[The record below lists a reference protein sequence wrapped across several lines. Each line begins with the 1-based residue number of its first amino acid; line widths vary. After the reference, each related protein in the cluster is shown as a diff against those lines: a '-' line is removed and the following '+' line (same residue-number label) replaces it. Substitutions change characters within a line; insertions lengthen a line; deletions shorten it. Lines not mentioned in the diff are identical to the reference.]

1 MVKIW
6 ANCLIAGTMTWE
18 QVKAE
23 RREAVDAELK
33 RRVTDGLISEDDY
46 KRITGQAE

>member
-6 ANCLIAGTMTWE
+6 ANCLIARTMTWG

-23 RREAVDAELK
+23 RRSAVDEELK
-33 RRVTDGLISEDDY
+33 MRVTDGLISEYDY
-46 KRITGQAE
+46 KRITGQK

>member
-18 QVKAE
+18 QVKPE
-23 RREAVDAELK
+23 RREPVDEELK
-33 RRVTDGLISEDDY
+33 RRVTDGLISKDDY
-46 KRITGQAE
+46 KHITGQTE

>member
-6 ANCLIAGTMTWE
+6 ANCLIAGTMTWD

-23 RREAVDAELK
+23 RRSAIDEELK
-33 RRVTDGLISEDDY
+33 MRVTDGLISEDDY
-46 KRITGQAE
+46 KRITGQN

>member
-6 ANCLIAGTMTWE
+6 ANCLIAGTMTWD

-23 RREAVDAELK
+23 RRSAIDEELK
-33 RRVTDGLISEDDY
+33 MHVTDGLISEDDY
-46 KRITGQAE
+46 KRITGQN

>member
-6 ANCLIAGTMTWE
+6 ANCLIAGTMMWQ

-23 RREAVDAELK
+23 RRSAVDAELK
-33 RRVTDGLISEDDY
+33 MRVTNGLISEDDY
-46 KRITGQAE
+46 KRITGQE